1 MLKIVILQNKKIKIM
16 DYKTALEVANIL
28 YRIESLDDLSDR
40 LKQLRSNL
48 EYEVGDDI
56 ILETIEK
63 INAKQ
68 DELRKKINE
77 L

>member
-1 MLKIVILQNKKIKIM
+1 M
-16 DYKTALEVANIL
+16 DYKTALEAANIL
-28 YRIESLDDLSDR
+28 YRIESLDDLNDR
-40 LKQLRSNL
+40 LKQLRLNL
-48 EYEVGDDI
+48 EYDVEENI
-56 ILETIEK
+56 ILDAIEK

>member
-1 MLKIVILQNKKIKIM
+1 MK
-16 DYKTALEVANIL
+16 YETALEAANIL
-28 YRIESLDDLSDR
+28 YEIESLYDLNDK
-40 LKQLRSNL
+40 LKQIHLNL
-48 EYEVGDDI
+48 EYKVGENI

-68 DELRKKINE
+68 DELRKKIEE

>member
-1 MLKIVILQNKKIKIM
+1 M

-28 YRIESLDDLSDR
+28 YRIESLDDLNDR
-40 LKQLRSNL
+40 LKQLCLNL
-48 EYEVGDDI
+48 EYDVEENI
-56 ILETIEK
+56 ILNAIEK

-68 DELRKKINE
+68 EELRKKINE

>member
-1 MLKIVILQNKKIKIM
+1 MK
-16 DYKTALEVANIL
+16 YEAALEAANIL
-28 YRIESLDDLSDR
+28 YEIESLDDLNDR
-40 LKQLRSNL
+40 LKQLRLNL
-48 EYEVGDDI
+48 EYEIGENI

-68 DELRKKINE
+68 DELRKKIEE

>member
-1 MLKIVILQNKKIKIM
+1 MK
-16 DYKTALEVANIL
+16 YETALEAANIL
-28 YRIESLDDLSDR
+28 YKIESLDDLIDR
-40 LKQLRSNL
+40 LKQLRLNL
-48 EYEVGDDI
+48 EYEVGEDI
-56 ILETIEK
+56 ILEAIEK

>member
-1 MLKIVILQNKKIKIM
+1 M

-28 YRIESLDDLSDR
+28 YRIESLDDLNDR
-40 LKQLRSNL
+40 LKQLRLNL
-48 EYEVGDDI
+48 EYDVEENI
-56 ILETIEK
+56 ILEAIEK

-68 DELRKKINE
+68 EELRKKINE

>member
-1 MLKIVILQNKKIKIM
+1 M

-28 YRIESLDDLSDR
+28 YRIESLDDLIDE
-40 LKQLRSNL
+40 LKQIHLNL
-48 EYEVGDDI
+48 EDSDEENI
-56 ILETIEK
+56 ILEAIKK

>member
-1 MLKIVILQNKKIKIM
+1 MK
-16 DYKTALEVANIL
+16 YETALEAANIL
-28 YRIESLDDLSDR
+28 YKIESLDDLIDE
-40 LKQLRSNL
+40 LKQIHLNL
-48 EYEVGDDI
+48 EDSDEENI

-68 DELRKKINE
+68 EELRKKIEE

>member
-1 MLKIVILQNKKIKIM
+1 M

-28 YRIESLDDLSDR
+28 YEIETLDDLNDK
-40 LKQLRSNL
+40 LKQLRLNL
-48 EYEVGDDI
+48 EYEFGDDI
-56 ILETIEK
+56 ILEAIEK

>member
-1 MLKIVILQNKKIKIM
+1 MK
-16 DYKTALEVANIL
+16 YETALEAANIL
-28 YRIESLDDLSDR
+28 YRIESLDDLNDR

-48 EYEVGDDI
+48 EYEDEEDI
-56 ILETIEK
+56 ILEAIEK

>member
-1 MLKIVILQNKKIKIM
+1 M

-28 YRIESLDDLSDR
+28 YRIESLDDLKDR
-40 LKQLRSNL
+40 LKQLRSNP
-48 EYEVGDDI
+48 EYEDEEDI
-56 ILETIEK
+56 ILEAIEK
-63 INAKQ
+63 INTKQ

>member
-1 MLKIVILQNKKIKIM
+1 M

-28 YRIESLDDLSDR
+28 YRIESLDDLNDR
-40 LKQLRSNL
+40 LKQLRLNL
-48 EYEVGDDI
+48 EYDVEENI
-56 ILETIEK
+56 ILDAIEK